1 MVRDLLRL
9 RPCSRGNSGHNGQN
23 APLES
28 ILVDESMGGRPLLLG
43 EGPEL
48 EEPTPIRDGIRDD
61 LDPIPVGTLNTYSN
75 NTHMN
80 SLPQAREDLPLAL
93 RRNERGIEAVVVS
106 EGDEDLLHPR
116 QLPANWRLMDLPDL
130 AVRKQPR
137 ISYSREFHQLLQEQQ
152 TTERGDLPFQRSRLR

>member
-9 RPCSRGNSGHNGQN
+9 RPYSRGNSGHNGQN

-28 ILVDESMGGRPLLLG
+28 ILVDESPG

-48 EEPTPIRDGIRDD
+48 EEPTPIRDGTRDD
-61 LDPIPVGTLNTYSN
+61 LDPIPVGTQNMCSN

-80 SLPQAREDLPLAL
+80 SLPQAREALPLAL
-93 RRNERGIEAVVVS
+93 PKNERGKGAVAES
-106 EGDEDLLHPR
+106 EGDEDRPHSR
-116 QLPANWRLMDLPDL
+116 QLLANWRLKTLPDI

-137 ISYSREFHQLLQEQQ
+137 ISYRSQEFHQL
-152 TTERGDLPFQRSRLR
+152 